1 MSRILY
7 ILFWFLI
14 GLILANSLGCA
25 RDRLTVVVKHVQSDV
40 EVSAKYES
48 EW

>member
-1 MSRILY
+1 MNRMFW

-14 GLILANSLGCA
+14 GIILTGCA